1 MARPKKYSTVAAL
14 KKAVDSY
21 FASIS
26 YQQKV
31 IIARRELLPNQQTG
45 EITVQEVP
53 EELLDGNGKNVM
65 ETVWLEEPSKAGL
78 CLHLGISRD
87 TWAEYAKCEELK
99 PVTDYVDSVML
110 KHLSELLNT
119 KNSVQGIIFNL
130 KANYGWTD
138 RVEVTHKEMG
148 LEDYLK
154 ELEENGEG
162 E

>member
-1 MARPKKYSTVAAL
+1 MARPKKYGTATAL
-14 KKAVDSY
+14 KKAVDGY

-26 YQQKV
+26 YTQKV
-31 IIARRELLPNQQTG
+31 IISRRELLPDPQTG
-45 EITVQEVP
+45 EITIQEVP
-53 EELLDGNGKNVM
+53 EELLDGNGRNVM

-78 CLHLGISRD
+78 CLYLGISRD
-87 TWAEYAKCEELK
+87 TWAEYAKQTELK

-138 RVEVTHKEMG
+138 RVEVTHKELG
-148 LEDYLK
+148 LEEYLE
-154 ELEENGEG
+154 ELEHGTE
-162 E
+162 